1 MTILVKTFDTMQDAL
16 IWIGTKPTDY
26 SGISKRIKINKPYK
40 GYYWKKEV

>member
-1 MTILVKTFDTMQDAL
+1 MTILVQTFDTIQDAL
-16 IWIGTKPTDY
+16 IWIGTKLTDY